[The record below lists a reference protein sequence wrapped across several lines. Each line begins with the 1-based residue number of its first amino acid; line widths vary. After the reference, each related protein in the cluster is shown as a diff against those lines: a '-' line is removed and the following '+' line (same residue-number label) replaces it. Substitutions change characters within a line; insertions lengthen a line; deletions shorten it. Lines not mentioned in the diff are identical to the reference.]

1 MKQNTVS
8 LWSYINSDQDLY
20 KNPLYWPQQHAL
32 EPVASLRYIK
42 MWKGLYCR
50 WNPSMRPQVYLL
62 FKTIRIILDVIILF
76 SGTNLSKDKRTFTYE
91 NSINKNIRRLSK
103 RTQA

>member
-1 MKQNTVS
+1 MIFSNTLLFNYLNTFSLLSEKERLQKEVKQKTVS

-50 WNPSMRPQVYLL
+50 WNPSMRPQVINHLINIFYL
-62 FKTIRIILDVIILF
+62 KII
-76 SGTNLSKDKRTFTYE
+76 
-91 NSINKNIRRLSK
+91 
-103 RTQA
+103 

>member
-1 MKQNTVS
+1 MLKHYSIVSHHITTIYIILFILLSEKERLQKEVKQKTVS

-50 WNPSMRPQVYLL
+50 WNPSMRPQVTNYLL
-62 FKTIRIILDVIILF
+62 ITNDVL
-76 SGTNLSKDKRTFTYE
+76 
-91 NSINKNIRRLSK
+91 
-103 RTQA
+103 

>member
-1 MKQNTVS
+1 MPDYIIQYLVYYINFFLIKHFFLFSEKERLLKEVKHKTVS

-50 WNPSMRPQVYLL
+50 WNPSMRPQVLC
-62 FKTIRIILDVIILF
+62 
-76 SGTNLSKDKRTFTYE
+76 
-91 NSINKNIRRLSK
+91 
-103 RTQA
+103 

>member
-1 MKQNTVS
+1 MDIIILLYCITSQLCIILFILFSEKERLQKEVKQKTVS

-20 KNPLYWPQQHAL
+20 KNPLYWSQQHAL

-50 WNPSMRPQVYLL
+50 WNPSMRPQVTLL
-62 FKTIRIILDVIILF
+62 D
-76 SGTNLSKDKRTFTYE
+76 N
-91 NSINKNIRRLSK
+91 NKLYFEI
-103 RTQA
+103 